1 MFKFNRVLATGCMA
15 VLSVL
20 STGAA
25 AADTWPSKPV
35 TVIIPY
41 PAGGAADVVARILTT
56 ELSQQLGAPFIA
68 EPKPGANSNIAAAA
82 VAKAAPDGYTLLISG
97 PWFAINQFIET
108 GRRWEPSDFT
118 PIARFAVTDNM
129 MAVSAQSPVKS
140 LADYVKMAKE
150 AGDKPL
156 QYASPGTGSTQR
168 MAAELFQEAA
178 GIKLQAVQYKG
189 APPILPDLVSNR
201 VSMSVLAAGTMTALA
216 AAGNLRPLATF
227 GEERGPN
234 TPEVPT
240 MLELGYKDAIVPS
253 WFGLHAPA
261 GTPSAVIDRLS
272 TEIGRIMAMPETK
285 SKLLAADAQSAYL
298 GAKDFGRYIEQEEER
313 WGRVA
318 NNVENDK

>member
-1 MFKFNRVLATGCMA
+1 MLKFNKVLASGCVA
-15 VLSVL
+15 VLGVL
-20 STGAA
+20 SSGPA

-56 ELSQQLGAPFIA
+56 ELSQQMGVPFIA

-108 GRRWEPSDFT
+108 GRRWEPSDLT

-129 MAVSAQSPVKS
+129 MAVSSQSPVKS

-227 GEERGPN
+227 GETRGHN

-261 GTPSAVIDRLS
+261 GTPSAIIDRLS
-272 TEIGRIMAMPETK
+272 TTIGNIMAMPETK

-298 GAKDFGRYIEQEEER
+298 SAKEFGRYIQQEEVR

-318 NNVENDK
+318 SNVENDK

>member
-1 MFKFNRVLATGCMA
+1 MLKFNKLAAITGMT
-15 VLSVL
+15 LL
-20 STGAA
+20 GALLA
-25 AADTWPSKPV
+25 GPASADTWPSKPV

-56 ELSQQLGAPFIA
+56 ELSQQLGVPFIA
-68 EPKPGANSNIAAAA
+68 EPKPGANSNIAAAT
-82 VAKAAPDGYTLLISG
+82 VAKAAPDGYTILISG
-97 PWFAINQFIET
+97 PWFAINQFMET

-129 MAVSAQSPVKS
+129 MAVSAQSPVNS
-140 LADYVKMAKE
+140 LADYVKMAKN

-156 QYASPGTGSTQR
+156 QYASPGSGSTQR

-201 VSMSVLAAGTMTALA
+201 VSMSILAAGTMTALA

-227 GEERGPN
+227 GESRGPN
-234 TPEVPT
+234 TPDVPT
-240 MLELGYKDAIVPS
+240 MIELGYKDAVVPS

-261 GTPSAVIDRLS
+261 GTPAAVIDRLS
-272 TEIGRIMAMPETK
+272 ATIGKIMAKPETK
-285 SKLLAADAQSAYL
+285 SKLLAADAQPAYL
-298 GAKDFGRYIEQEEER
+298 DEKEFGQYIKHEGVR

-318 NNVENDK
+318 KNVASDK